1 MVKIINPVPTAK
13 LFLKYC
19 GRRVN
24 FIYQEPTFQTVNL
37 EYNKPISSIV
47 EPVAGKVRLSDGTA
61 IYIGFL
67 TRNVYKRNDDN
78 KWLKDEE
85 SFLMHYDIIVDKS
98 IVFISGAIT
107 NTINLYGEMIQ
118 ENYKFR
124 LFVKNDC
131 DRMYSHIDDLGE
143 DLLIEDFRK

>member
-24 FIYQEPTFQTVNL
+24 LMYQESTFQTVNL
-37 EYNKPISSIV
+37 EYNKPISSVI
-47 EPVAGKVRLSDGTA
+47 EPVAGKVRLSDGTDV
-61 IYIGFL
+61 YIGFL
-67 TRNVYKRNDDN
+67 TRRVYKRNDN
-78 KWLKDEE
+78 NQWLKDEE

-98 IVFISGAIT
+98 IVFITGAIT
-107 NTINLYGEMIQ
+107 NTINLNGEMIE

-124 LFVKNDC
+124 LFVTNDC
-131 DRMYSHIDDLGE
+131 DRMYIHIDDEGE
-143 DLLIEDFRK
+143 DLVIEDFRK